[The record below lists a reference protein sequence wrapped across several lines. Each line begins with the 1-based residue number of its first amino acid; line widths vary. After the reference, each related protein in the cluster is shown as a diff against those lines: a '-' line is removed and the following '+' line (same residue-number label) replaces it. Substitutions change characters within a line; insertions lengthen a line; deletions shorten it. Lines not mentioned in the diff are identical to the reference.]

1 MTRAGR
7 IAQERAA
14 RSAAAIRER
23 RLARFGAQRAKRTT
37 RSVEEFRRVMALL
50 DRGASADDLE
60 QAVAVLAIVPGDRQ
74 GSLL

>member
-7 IAQERAA
+7 IAQAREA

-23 RLARFGAQRAKRTT
+23 RLARWGMQREKRVA
-37 RSVEEFRRVMALL
+37 RSAEEFHRLMALL
-50 DRGASADDLE
+50 ERGASTEELAE
-60 QAVAVLAIVPGDRQ
+60 AVAVLAVVPGDRQ

>member
-7 IAQERAA
+7 IAQVRAA

-23 RLARFGAQRAKRTT
+23 QLARWGMQRAKRAS
-37 RSVEEFRRVMALL
+37 RSVEEFHKVMALL
-50 DRGASADDLE
+50 DRGASPDELAE
-60 QAVAVLAIVPGDRQ
+60 SIAVLAVVPGDRQ